1 MPYKCNTFVRRLP
14 SAARVPIFT
23 NDQLEFH
30 MSTTRTLLRSALV
43 IAAAGAAANSY
54 AQDEST
60 TIGGR
65 LFIDLTD
72 VTLKNDDVKQPSD
85 GYGVDVKRGYLIVQH
100 NFDKTWAAN
109 LTTDFNYVS
118 NDGETQLFVKKA
130 YVQGKVSDALIG
142 RLGAADTPW
151 IPYVEDLYGYRYVEQ
166 VITDRLK
173 FGTSSDWG
181 LNANGKTM
189 NSRVNYSVSLVNGG
203 GYKNPTRSKGMDE
216 EGRIGFMAFDGFT
229 ITLGFYNGKLGKD
242 IEGSA
247 TPAVHTA
254 SREDAM
260 VTYVKKSV
268 RVGLEYF
275 SADNWNQVTTA
286 AKDKADG
293 YSVWG
298 SFDFSPKYGIFARAD
313 NAKLSKTLNPALE
326 DKYYNAGFA
335 IHARK
340 NVDFSLVYKHEDM
353 EHGSWNTANGVIG
366 GKNTGKYDEFGIWCL
381 VNF

>member
-1 MPYKCNTFVRRLP
+1 M
-14 SAARVPIFT
+14 
-23 NDQLEFH
+23 
-30 MSTTRTLLRSALV
+30 TRTLLYSALA
-43 IAAAGAAANSY
+43 IAAVGGAATSY
-54 AQDEST
+54 AQDAEST

-65 LFIDLTD
+65 FFIDLSD
-72 VTLKNDDVKQPSD
+72 VTLKNDGVKQPSD
-85 GYGVDVKRGYLIVQH
+85 GYGVDVKRGYVIVQH
-100 NFDKTWAAN
+100 SFDKTWSAN
-109 LTTDFNYVS
+109 LTTDFNYVA
-118 NDGETQLFVKKA
+118 NDGETNLFIKKV
-130 YVQGKVSDALIG
+130 YVQGKASDALIG

-181 LNANGKTM
+181 LNAQGKTM
-189 NSRVNYSVSLVNGG
+189 NSRVNYSISLLNGG
-203 GYKNPTRSKGMDE
+203 GYKNPTRSKGMDA
-216 EGRIGFMAFDGFT
+216 EGRIGFMVFDGFT
-229 ITLGFYNGKLGKD
+229 ISLGFYNGKLGKD

-247 TPAVHTA
+247 TPAVNTA
-254 SREDAM
+254 SRETALI
-260 VTYVKKSV
+260 TYVKKSV
-268 RVGLEYF
+268 RLGVEYF
-275 SADNWNQVTTA
+275 TADNWNQVTTV

-298 SFDFSPKYGIFARAD
+298 SFDFSQKYGIFARAD

>member
-1 MPYKCNTFVRRLP
+1 M
-14 SAARVPIFT
+14 
-23 NDQLEFH
+23 
-30 MSTTRTLLRSALV
+30 TRTLLHSALA
-43 IAAAGAAANSY
+43 IAAVGGAASTAY
-54 AQDEST
+54 AQDAEST

-65 LFIDLTD
+65 FFIDLTD
-72 VTLKNDDVKQPSD
+72 VTLKNDGVKQPSE
-85 GYGVDVKRGYLIVQH
+85 GYGVDVKRGYVIVQH
-100 NFDKTWAAN
+100 SFDKTWSAN
-109 LTTDFNYVS
+109 LTTDFNYVA
-118 NDGETQLFVKKA
+118 NDGETNLFIKKV
-130 YVQGKVSDALIG
+130 YVQGKASDALIG
-142 RLGAADTPW
+142 RLGAEDTPW

-181 LNANGKTM
+181 LNAQGKTM
-189 NSRVNYSVSLVNGG
+189 NSRVNYSISLVNGG
-203 GYKNPTRSKGMDE
+203 GYKNPTRSKGMDA

-229 ITLGFYNGKLGKD
+229 ISLGFYNGKLGKD

-247 TPAVHTA
+247 TPAVNTA
-254 SREDAM
+254 SRADALI
-260 VTYVKKSV
+260 TYVKKSLRLGV
-268 RVGLEYF
+268 EYF
-275 SADNWNQVTTA
+275 SADNWNQVTTV

-313 NAKLSKTLNPALE
+313 NANLSKTLNPALK

-340 NVDFSLVYKHEDM
+340 NVDFSLVYKHEDID
-353 EHGSWNTANGVIG
+353 HGSWNTANGVIG

>member
-1 MPYKCNTFVRRLP
+1 
-14 SAARVPIFT
+14 
-23 NDQLEFH
+23 
-30 MSTTRTLLRSALV
+30 MSTTRILLQSALAL
-43 IAAAGAAANSY
+43 AAVSAGTTAY
-54 AQDEST
+54 AQDAEST

-65 LFIDLTD
+65 LFIDMSDT
-72 VTLKNDDVKQPSD
+72 TLKNDGVDQAAS
-85 GYGVDVKRGYLIVQH
+85 GYGVDVKRGYLIIQH
-100 NFDKTWAAN
+100 SFDKTWAAN

-189 NSRVNYSVSLVNGG
+189 NSRVNYSISLLNGG
-203 GYKNPTRSKGMDE
+203 GYKNPTRSKGMDT
-216 EGRIGFMAFDGFT
+216 EGRIGFMIVDGLT
-229 ITLGFYNGKLGKD
+229 ISLGFYNGKLGKD
-242 IEGSA
+242 IDLA
-247 TPAVHTA
+247 TPPAVHTA
-254 SREDAM
+254 SRETALI
-260 VTYVKKSV
+260 TYVKKSV
-268 RVGLEYF
+268 RLGVEYF
-275 SADNWNQVTTA
+275 TADNWNQVTSAT
-286 AKDKADG
+286 KDKADG

-298 SFDFSPKYGIFARAD
+298 SFDFSQKYGIFARAD
-313 NAKLSKTLNPALE
+313 NANLSKDINPALK

-340 NVDFSLVYKHEDM
+340 NVDFSLVYKHEDVDN
-353 EHGSWNTANGVIG
+353 GSWNTANGVIG

>member
-1 MPYKCNTFVRRLP
+1 
-14 SAARVPIFT
+14 
-23 NDQLEFH
+23 
-30 MSTTRTLLRSALV
+30 MSTTKTLLQSALA
-43 IAAAGAAANSY
+43 IAAVSGAATSY
-54 AQDEST
+54 AQDAEST

-65 LFIDLTD
+65 LFIDLSD
-72 VTLKNDDVKQPSD
+72 VTLKNDNVKQAAD

-100 NFDKTWAAN
+100 SFDKTWSAN
-109 LTTDFNYVS
+109 LTTDFNYVA
-118 NDGETQLFVKKA
+118 NDGETNLFVKKA

-189 NSRVNYSVSLVNGG
+189 NSRVNYSISLLNGG
-203 GYKNPTRSKGMDE
+203 GYKNPTRSKGMDA
-216 EGRIGFMAFDGFT
+216 EGRIGFVAFDGFT
-229 ITLGFYNGKLGKD
+229 ISLGFYNGKLGKD
-242 IEGSA
+242 IEA
-247 TPAVHTA
+247 PTNVAVHTA
-254 SREDAM
+254 SRETALI
-260 VTYVKKSV
+260 TYIKKSV
-268 RVGLEYF
+268 RVGVEYF
-275 SADNWNQVTTA
+275 TQDNWNNVTTV
-286 AKDKADG
+286 AKDSADG

-313 NAKLSKTLNPALE
+313 DANLSKKVNPALK
-326 DKYYNAGFA
+326 DNYYNAGFA

-340 NVDFSLVYKHEDM
+340 NVDFSLVYKHE
-353 EHGSWNTANGVIG
+353 EVKHGSWNTANGVIG
-366 GKNTGKYDEFGIWCL
+366 AVNGQSGKYDEFGIWCL

>member
-1 MPYKCNTFVRRLP
+1 
-14 SAARVPIFT
+14 
-23 NDQLEFH
+23 
-30 MSTTRTLLRSALV
+30 MSMKRTLLYSALA
-43 IAAAGAAANSY
+43 IATVGGAARSY
-54 AQDEST
+54 AQDAEST
-60 TIGGR
+60 TVGGR
-65 LFIDLTD
+65 LFIDFTD
-72 VTLKNDDVKQPSD
+72 LKLKNDGVEAASS
-85 GYGVDVKRGYLIVQH
+85 GYGIDVKRGYLIVQH
-100 NFDKTWAAN
+100 SFDKTWSAN
-109 LTTDFNYVS
+109 FTSDFNYVA
-118 NDGETQLFVKKA
+118 NDGETNLFVKKA
-130 YVQGKVSDALIG
+130 YVQGKASDALVG

-189 NSRVNYSVSLVNGG
+189 NSRVNYSVSVLNGG

-216 EGRIGFMAFDGFT
+216 EGRIGFMVFDGFT

-247 TPAVHTA
+247 TPALHTA
-254 SREDAM
+254 SREDALI
-260 VTYVKKSV
+260 TYVHKSV
-268 RVGLEYF
+268 RLGVEYF
-275 SADNWNQVTTA
+275 SADNWLQVTSAT
-286 AKDKADG
+286 KDKADG

-313 NAKLSKTLNPALE
+313 DANLSKDINPALK